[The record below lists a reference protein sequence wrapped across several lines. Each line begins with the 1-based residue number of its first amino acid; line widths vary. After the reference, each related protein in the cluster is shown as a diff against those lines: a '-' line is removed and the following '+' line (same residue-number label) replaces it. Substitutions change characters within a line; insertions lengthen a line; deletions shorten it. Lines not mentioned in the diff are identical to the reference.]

1 MKTLKR
7 WIKNLK
13 WLFNHPPTTYRIV
26 SADDGGVCEF
36 CGTPNNW
43 IRYPANNGG
52 ICICYDCMA
61 KAFRKV
67 LAPKKPK
74 SK

>member
-7 WIKNLK
+7 WIKNFK
-13 WLFNHPPTTYRIV
+13 WLFNHPTT
-26 SADDGGVCEF
+26 DTTQTHNHKQCEF
-36 CGTPNNW
+36 CGCVKPGYSESDGE
-43 IRYPANNGG
+43 IVGFS
-52 ICICYDCMA
+52 ICYDCRR

-67 LAPKKPK
+67 LAPKK